1 MTRMTEVRSERRKK
15 EIAES
20 QIKKKKDYEM
30 KLGLPFG
37 TEDGRKRQ
45 IDLFEK

>member
-1 MTRMTEVRSERRKK
+1 MTRMTSTRAERRKK

-30 KLGLPFG
+30 RLGLPFD
-37 TEDGRKRQ
+37 TEEGRKTQ
-45 IDLFEK
+45 VFLK